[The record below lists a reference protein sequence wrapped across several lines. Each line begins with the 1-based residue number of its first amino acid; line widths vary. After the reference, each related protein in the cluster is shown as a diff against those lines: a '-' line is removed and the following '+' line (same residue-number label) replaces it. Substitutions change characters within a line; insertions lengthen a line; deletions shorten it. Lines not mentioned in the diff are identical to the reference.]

1 VTLFLLEWRS
11 MATTFTVTV
20 TDSGPSEKTI
30 TGEISAELFMSHWSE
45 AVKELGKD
53 AKIEGFRPGHIPE
66 KVLVQH
72 AGEQAILFEMAERT
86 LATEY
91 PKILTEHNID
101 AIGRP
106 EITITK
112 LAKDNPLGFA
122 IKTAITPEV
131 KLPDYKALAQTA
143 LQEKEEAVAVS
154 DDEVESV
161 LTELRTARKGKD
173 EEELPAL
180 TDEFVKSV
188 GNFNSVEEL
197 RTKIRENLTAEKES
211 RARDKRR
218 VKILDAISEKTDIAI
233 PSILIHAEVDKMF
246 SELRTNIEQM
256 GLKLPDYL
264 SHIKKTEEDLKN
276 AWHED
281 AKKRVSAGLILSKIA
296 HEEKLFPKEEE
307 VSHEVAHLLEHYP
320 DANPHNLRH
329 YVEGQL
335 ANEKVLKFLEQK

>member
-1 VTLFLLEWRS
+1 

-20 TDSGPSEKTI
+20 TDSGVSEKTI

-66 KVLVQH
+66 KVLIQH
-72 AGEQAILFEMAERT
+72 AGEQAILFEMAERA

-91 PKILTEHNID
+91 PKILTEHHID

-112 LAKDNPLGFA
+112 LAKGNPLGFA

-131 KLPDYKALAQTA
+131 KLPDYKALAKKVME
-143 LQEKEEAVAVS
+143 EKEEVVTVG
-154 DDEVESV
+154 DNEIESV
-161 LTELRTARKGKD
+161 LTELRTARKGD

-180 TDEFVKSV
+180 TDEFVKGV
-188 GNFNSVEEL
+188 GNFNSVDEL
-197 RTKIRENLTAEKES
+197 RAKIRENLTAEKES

-233 PSILIHAEVDKMF
+233 PGVLIHAEMDKMF

-307 VSHEVAHLLEHYP
+307 VSHEVAHLLAHYP

-335 ANEKVLKFLEQK
+335 ANEKVLKFLEQ

>member
-1 VTLFLLEWRS
+1 
-11 MATTFTVTV
+11 MATAFTITV

-30 TGEISAELFMSHWSE
+30 TGEISAELFMSHWDE

-66 KVLVQH
+66 KVLIQNI
-72 AGEQAILFEMAERT
+72 GESAILFEMAERT

-91 PKILTEHNID
+91 PKILTEHSID

-112 LAKDNPLGFA
+112 LAKGNPLGFA

-131 KLPDYKALAQTA
+131 RLPNYKTIAKTALA
-143 LQEKEEAVAVS
+143 EKEEPI
-154 DDEVESV
+154 EVTEGEIESV

-173 EEELPAL
+173 STELPEL

-197 RTKIRENLTAEKES
+197 RTKIQENLIAEKES

-218 VKILDAISEKTDIAI
+218 MKILDAISEKTNIAI
-233 PSILIHAEVDKMF
+233 PEVLIQAEIDKMF
-246 SELRTNIEQM
+246 SELRSNIEGM
-256 GLKLPDYL
+256 GLSLSEYL
-264 SHIKKTEEDLKN
+264 SHIKKTEEDLKG
-276 AWHED
+276 AWQDD
-281 AKKRVSAGLILSKIA
+281 AKKRVSAGLILNKIA
-296 HEEKLFPKEEE
+296 QEEKLFPNEEE
-307 VSHEVAHLLEHYP
+307 INHEVSHLLEHYP

-335 ANEKVLKFLEQK
+335 ANERVLSFLETKTN